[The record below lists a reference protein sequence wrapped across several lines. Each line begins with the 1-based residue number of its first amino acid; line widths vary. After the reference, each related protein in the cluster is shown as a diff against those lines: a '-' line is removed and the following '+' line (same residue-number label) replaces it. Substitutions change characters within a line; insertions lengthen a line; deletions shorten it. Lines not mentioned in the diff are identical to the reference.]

1 MSLRKVIEQEMAA
14 VREANYKETAEV
26 NRIVDM
32 YNEQQKADL
41 EYLAMMANIDLD
53 DEDGDINE

>member
-1 MSLRKVIEQEMAA
+1 MAA

-26 NRIVDM
+26 NRIVDL

>member
-14 VREANYKETAEV
+14 VREANYKETSEL
-26 NRIVDM
+26 NRIVDE

-41 EYLAMMANIDLD
+41 AYIAMMADVPLDEGDDD
-53 DEDGDINE
+53 DE

>member
-1 MSLRKVIEQEMAA
+1 MSLRKVLEQEMAA

-26 NRIVDM
+26 NRIVDL
-32 YNEQQKADL
+32 YNEQQKADV

>member
-1 MSLRKVIEQEMAA
+1 MSLRKQLEQEMAA

-26 NRIVDM
+26 NRIVDL

-53 DEDGDINE
+53 DEDGDING

>member
-41 EYLAMMANIDLD
+41 AYVAMMSDIPLDEGDDD
-53 DEDGDINE
+53 DE

>member
-1 MSLRKVIEQEMAA
+1 MSLRKQLEQEMAA